1 MEGLN
6 RAMGDQPTNQP
17 TVWQLV
23 ISHSYDDAKKI
34 NEYLSKKCDRF
45 LCSEHEADDEINRT
59 HVHYMLVNYKHTKV
73 SLTKEINKYWQGSDN
88 FGILTARPGTGD
100 VYDETLLAQYI
111 SKGRE
116 DAFYVRGY
124 SSGFQLERLCDFV
137 KNYSRDR
144 ETFKT
149 QRVYQNGVSQDGTNR
164 GGVSAKIQ
172 YKLKVESPA
181 QQKLRKNDHIKMIIK
196 RMREFANEKGYP
208 SIEYISTPDVRDII
222 RKQITEWED
231 VVGIYTA
238 IDYYDTVMMR
248 TNPGVWNTMFDNIL
262 EKRKCRT

>member
-1 MEGLN
+1 
-6 RAMGDQPTNQP
+6 MGDQPTNQP

-23 ISHSYDDAKKI
+23 ISHPYEDVKKI
-34 NEYLSKKCDRF
+34 NDYLSKKCDRF
-45 LCSEHEADDEINRT
+45 VCSEHEADGEINRT
-59 HVHYMLVNYKHTKV
+59 HVHYSLVNYKHTKV

-88 FGILTARPGTGD
+88 FGILTARPGTGES
-100 VYDETLLAQYI
+100 YCEHMLAKYI
-111 SKGRE
+111 SKGRINAFHDRGHSFGYELGVLRQYIE
-116 DAFYVRGY
+116 DYNGDRTAYA
-124 SSGFQLERLCDFV
+124 SQGFPS
-137 KNYSRDR
+137 KGISA
-144 ETFKT
+144 T
-149 QRVYQNGVSQDGTNR
+149 GAR
-164 GGVSAKIQ
+164 GGVSSKIQ

-196 RMREFANEKGYP
+196 RMREYANEKGYP